1 MISRGYQRTLTVA
14 PAPVA
19 PAAAEPPTPESDWVG
34 DRLSALE
41 RLAQL
46 FERGALTAEE
56 FAAAKAFMLDPQNVP
71 APQRGRPEPGPSL
84 LGRLFDWWIIPVGL
98 VAGLAL
104 SFASQPRETTRFLEE
119 ALRVIG
125 A

>member
-1 MISRGYQRTLTVA
+1 MISRGYQRSEAVA

-19 PAAAEPPTPESDWVG
+19 RAAAPPPAPESDWVG

-56 FAAAKAFMLDPQNVP
+56 FAAAKALILNPQDLP
-71 APQRGRPEPGPSL
+71 APERVRPEPGPSL
-84 LGRLFDWWIIPVGL
+84 LGRLFDWRVIPVGL

-104 SFASQPRETTRFLEE
+104 SFASQPRETTRFFEE